1 MTVHCAKPSTVSSW
15 VNEAAY
21 SVTFKRRSQATRTMA
36 KHDKAKRGIP
46 SKDDFNAWYPA
57 IVEIAD
63 LVDKRYPIKGM
74 DVWKPYG
81 WKAMTLIDTL
91 TRAEM
96 ERTDH
101 EEYNFPLLVPEDL
114 LDKENRLVSLLKKAR
129 EEGVDPS
136 ELRLDEEEGGFKKE
150 VYWVKHAGENELDVP
165 MFLRPTSETPMYTM
179 FPLWVRSHGDLPLKT
194 FQIVNTFRYET
205 KQTRSFIRVREIHFF
220 EAHTAHKDQA
230 GADEQI
236 TQDAEIVQNLLHDL
250 CFPAIVSKRPLWDT
264 FPGAWYSTAVDVV
277 MPNGRTLQVATY
289 HHYKDQWA
297 KAFDLKYEDTNGQTQ
312 FCHQTTFGMSER
324 MLGAVVGMHGDD
336 AGLIFPPK
344 IAPIQVVLMPVAAHL
359 DHTVAPTIE
368 EMAAQLKAAGFRVKV
383 DNRDIR
389 PGAKH
394 YDWEI
399 KGVPL
404 RLELGP
410 RDIKSGQFVMSMR
423 TGGKEFHDSSELI
436 NVVSDALTRT
446 ENELRVRSAAHMS
459 HFVIPF
465 PGITQTDG
473 GWQLNSDLEDGKV
486 YEFAFDGNDS
496 DAEILERASGLTF
509 LGDCIEPFAEP
520 RPCAVTGRMTTRRQ
534 HLARMY

>member
-1 MTVHCAKPSTVSSW
+1 
-15 VNEAAY
+15 
-21 SVTFKRRSQATRTMA
+21 MA

-136 ELRLDEEEGGFKKE
+136 ELRLEEGEGGFKKE

-230 GADEQI
+230 GADTQI
-236 TQDAEIVQNLLHDL
+236 AQDAEIVQNLLHDL
-250 CFPAIVSKRPLWDT
+250 LS
-264 FPGAWYSTAVDVV
+264 
-277 MPNGRTLQVATY
+277 
-289 HHYKDQWA
+289 
-297 KAFDLKYEDTNGQTQ
+297 
-312 FCHQTTFGMSER
+312 
-324 MLGAVVGMHGDD
+324 
-336 AGLIFPPK
+336 LIH
-344 IAPIQVVLMPVAAHL
+344 I
-359 DHTVAPTIE
+359 
-368 EMAAQLKAAGFRVKV
+368 
-383 DNRDIR
+383 
-389 PGAKH
+389 
-394 YDWEI
+394 
-399 KGVPL
+399 
-404 RLELGP
+404 
-410 RDIKSGQFVMSMR
+410 
-423 TGGKEFHDSSELI
+423 
-436 NVVSDALTRT
+436 
-446 ENELRVRSAAHMS
+446 
-459 HFVIPF
+459 
-465 PGITQTDG
+465 
-473 GWQLNSDLEDGKV
+473 
-486 YEFAFDGNDS
+486 
-496 DAEILERASGLTF
+496 
-509 LGDCIEPFAEP
+509 
-520 RPCAVTGRMTTRRQ
+520 
-534 HLARMY
+534 